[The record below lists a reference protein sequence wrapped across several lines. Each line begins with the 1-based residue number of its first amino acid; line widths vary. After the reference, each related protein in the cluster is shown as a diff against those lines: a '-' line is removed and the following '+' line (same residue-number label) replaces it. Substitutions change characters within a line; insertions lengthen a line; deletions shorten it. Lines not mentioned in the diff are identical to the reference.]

1 MCRRKGGI
9 PTEKMTRAK
18 TTTTLTRR
26 GYENPEDFSLDAS
39 GCFRQSSAPS
49 FFSSSRHDDE
59 DDDGVVD
66 DPQIFEEIVAPSVNE
81 STKYVFQKKYVTTD
95 SVEDFNYISN
105 EEAKQLKLPNSTGLF
120 NELFNEMKRYHKHN
134 PEYESALK
142 MTANEKRISF
152 LNRYFIF
159 KKVRV
164 VNVDTIYMPNTKYQV
179 AQEQVTKEELES
191 AIQQE
196 EQVFA
201 SIPPSALEN
210 NPRGIDNRPAWLV
223 KQQEAA
229 KAEIA
234 SEAPASEAPAPV
246 AVSEAPASDAPVSE
260 APVSEAPASVV
271 ASEAQPSL
279 PSPALKSDES
289 IETKDKKGGQQ
300 VRRLKTKIILITI

>member
-1 MCRRKGGI
+1 MPHALFVQGNSGENIKDTTALYTERGKQI
-9 PTEKMTRAK
+9 TNSLFAATEKNEEKLGKGVYRQYGKAVDGFQVCSCQFAMHYFFESKDTLHQFLK
-18 TTTTLTRR
+18 NVTETTKVG
-26 GYENPEDFSLDAS
+26 GYFIGTSY
-39 GCFRQSSAPS
+39 
-49 FFSSSRHDDE
+49 
-59 DDDGVVD
+59 DGSKLFKELSKKRMGDSYRVYY
-66 DPQIFEEIVAPSVNE
+66 QEHKLCEIVKQYSETEFLNDDSCLGYAIDVYQETIGKMFREYLVNYDYFTQLIE
-81 STKYVFQKKYVTTD
+81 
-95 SVEDFNYISN
+95 NYGFTLISN

-210 NPRGIDNRPAWLV
+210 NPRGIDL
-223 KQQEAA
+223 
-229 KAEIA
+229 
-234 SEAPASEAPAPV
+234 
-246 AVSEAPASDAPVSE
+246 
-260 APVSEAPASVV
+260 
-271 ASEAQPSL
+271 SL
-279 PSPALKSDES
+279 
-289 IETKDKKGGQQ
+289 IH
-300 VRRLKTKIILITI
+300 I